1 LGPAHLLCRIGAAA
15 AVDQSFE
22 RRADAIEECRLAFIY
37 PSHIQAKRLRQ
48 RDKEID
54 KDAGSEHA
62 AQDID
67 PGHRGLLINLSQP
80 CTSPML
86 RATKST
92 ISAMYRMSM
101 FARP

>member
-1 LGPAHLLCRIGAAA
+1 MPAGLHISGPYTSQAA
-15 AVDQSFE
+15 SPTRRRRPE
-22 RRADAIEECRLAFIY
+22 RRQLADTRWQSSEFLR
-37 PSHIQAKRLRQ
+37 PKKR
-48 RDKEID
+48 DNEID
-54 KDAGSEHA
+54 EDAGSEHA